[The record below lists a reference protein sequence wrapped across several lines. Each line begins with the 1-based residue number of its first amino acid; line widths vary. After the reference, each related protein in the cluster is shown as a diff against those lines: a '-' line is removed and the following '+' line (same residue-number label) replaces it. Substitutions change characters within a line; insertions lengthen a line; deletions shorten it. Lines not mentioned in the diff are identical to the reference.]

1 MNRKKLTFLGGF
13 VVFLTIIVVFI
24 YKNNF
29 NKNNSLSEVKEKKI
43 EPLSGLAIMLETK
56 AGSGEYVVSES
67 NTWPEKGYEFNS
79 FRSGCENGGMLLWD
93 EETKSVTL
101 KTNLSEKCYIYFDL
115 VPPDV
120 SVAVTNLPTA
130 YGKLGSITC
139 DNSSTTYNQQY
150 NRIEI
155 SQINGKYTTCTL
167 NYTDSTSKVNFADYI
182 MSLAGTTQGTGQVV
196 NEKGYRYEGKNP
208 NNYVWFNNEYWRI
221 IGVFDSASHG
231 VSGKNLVKIIRADVL
246 DWLVWNKLT
255 ANDWTASSLNSLLND
270 VYYNAQDGT
279 KSRYCYGYYH
289 TDIKAKANCDY
300 TKKGLQ
306 SGYRSMIANVTWY
319 LGGCSGPTNETAESF
334 YECERGTT
342 VCSGNSTSTTGYI
355 GLIYPSDYGYSVLSN
370 SCARTTDLGS
380 YSSSTCAGQSWLYG
394 KGREWTLLHATS
406 VYSSVFQLGSSGN
419 LFLDRVIL
427 GFGVRPVLYLDAS
440 VYKIDGDGT
449 LENPYIIGM

>member
-79 FRSGCENGGMLLWD
+79 FRSCCENGGMLLWD

-101 KTNLSEKCYIYFDL
+101 KTNLSEKCYIYFEL

-319 LGGCSGPTNETAESF
+319 LGKYSSAIVTAEDLYG
-334 YECERGTT
+334 YERETI
-342 VCSGNSTSTTGYI
+342 STTGYI
-355 GLIYPSDYGYSVLSN
+355 GLMYPSDYGYGVLSSN
-370 SCARTTDLGS
+370 CARTTCVGS
-380 YSSSTCAGQSWLYG
+380 YGIKSCGGLSWLYG
-394 KGREWTLLHATS
+394 KGEEWTLMS
-406 VYSSVFQLGSSGN
+406 DSSDLTRVFSLYTDAN
-419 LFLDRVIL
+419 L
-427 GFGVRPVLYLDAS
+427 GFSFSYDLAAVRPVLYLDAS
-440 VYKIDGDGT
+440 VYKIDGEGT
-449 LENPYIIGM
+449 LDNPYIIGM

>member
-29 NKNNSLSEVKEKKI
+29 NENNLLSEVKEKKI

-56 AGSGEYVVSES
+56 AGSGEYKVSES
-67 NTWPEKGYEFNS
+67 STWPEKGYEFNS

-231 VSGKNLVKIIRADVL
+231 VSGKNLVKIIRAEVL
-246 DWLVWNKLT
+246 DHLVWNKSST
-255 ANDWTASSLNSLLND
+255 NDWREAFLNLLLNGA
-270 VYYNAQDGT
+270 YYNSQNGT
-279 KSRYCYGYYH
+279 DSGFCYENYSD
-289 TDIKAKANCDY
+289 DIIVTANCDY
-300 TKKGLQ
+300 TKKGIQ

-319 LGGCSGPTNETAESF
+319 LGKYSSAIVTAEDLYG
-334 YECERGTT
+334 YERETI
-342 VCSGNSTSTTGYI
+342 STTGYI
-355 GLIYPSDYGYSVLSN
+355 GLMYPSDYGYGVLSSN
-370 SCARTTDLGS
+370 CARTTCVGS
-380 YSSSTCAGQSWLYG
+380 YGIKSCGGLSWLYG
-394 KGREWTLLHATS
+394 KGEEWTLMS
-406 VYSSVFQLGSSGN
+406 DSSDLTRVFSLYTDAN
-419 LFLDRVIL
+419 L
-427 GFGVRPVLYLDAS
+427 GFSFSYDLAAVRPVLYLDAS
-440 VYKIDGDGT
+440 VYKIDGEGT
-449 LENPYIIGM
+449 LDNPYIIGM

>member
-56 AGSGEYVVSES
+56 AGSGEYKVSES
-67 NTWPEKGYEFNS
+67 STWPEKGYEFNS

-231 VSGKNLVKIIRADVL
+231 VSGKNLVKIIRAEVL
-246 DWLVWNKLT
+246 DHLVWHKSST
-255 ANDWTASSLNSLLND
+255 NDWREAFLNLLLNGA
-270 VYYNAQDGT
+270 YYNSQNGT
-279 KSRYCYGYYH
+279 DSGFCYENYAD
-289 TDIKAKANCDY
+289 DIIATANCDY
-300 TKKGLQ
+300 TKKGIQ

-319 LGGCSGPTNETAESF
+319 LGKYSSAIVTAEDLYG
-334 YECERGTT
+334 YERETI
-342 VCSGNSTSTTGYI
+342 STTGYI
-355 GLIYPSDYGYSVLSN
+355 GLMYPSDYGYGVLSSN
-370 SCARTTDLGS
+370 CARTTYVGS
-380 YSSSTCAGQSWLYG
+380 YGIKSCGGLSWLYG
-394 KGREWTLLHATS
+394 KGEEWTLMS
-406 VYSSVFQLGSSGN
+406 DSSDLTRVFSLYTN
-419 LFLDRVIL
+419 ANL
-427 GFGVRPVLYLDAS
+427 GFSFSYDLAAVRPVLYLDAS
-440 VYKIDGDGT
+440 VYKIDGEGT
-449 LENPYIIGM
+449 LDNPYIIGM